1 MSDDPSFGLKKTNK
15 KVILAVGETLI
26 FVLPTT

>member
-15 KVILAVGETLI
+15 KAILAVGETLI